1 MKKVKVIGPK
11 DKDPLP
17 NNSVLIYTVSR
28 SKDWSKG
35 LSPFFLGPCKLY
47 NGYIAKNVENAWQY
61 TKVYGQHIDS
71 NGDPTCEYF
80 KWAQK
85 GWADNWAHRYP
96 MGKGAKP
103 EYSYWDGQK
112 LSYVEARKKIY
123 VPIYA
128 RAVKKSK
135 AYKTLKDIYENSGQ
149 AVYLWDFDG
158 YDNEKLGMSL
168 TDVLECPTKSMGH
181 AFVLARMLEK
191 GI

>member
-1 MKKVKVIGPK
+1 MIGPK